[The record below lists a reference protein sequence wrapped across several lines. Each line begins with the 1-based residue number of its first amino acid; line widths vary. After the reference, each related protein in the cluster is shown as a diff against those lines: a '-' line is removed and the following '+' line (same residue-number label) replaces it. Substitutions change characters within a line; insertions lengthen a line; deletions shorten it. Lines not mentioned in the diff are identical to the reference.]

1 MMYKLL
7 DINKFGYFFPIDKYE
22 QMFYYYSCKKEKAYP
37 FKWCWRTYSDRLFHI
52 HTYKFIV
59 QNGLE
64 FETQP
69 IAVT

>member
-1 MMYKLL
+1 MNYGYYFRLTNT
-7 DINKFGYFFPIDKYE
+7 NKCSIIVLVRN
-22 QMFYYYSCKKEKAYP
+22 EKAYP

-64 FETQP
+64 FETQQ

>member
-7 DINKFGYFFPIDKYE
+7 DINKFGYFFRLTNTNKCSII
-22 QMFYYYSCKKEKAYP
+22 YSCKTEKAYP
-37 FKWCWRTYSDRLFHI
+37 FKWCWRTYLDRLFQI
-52 HTYKFIV
+52 HTYKFVV

>member
-7 DINKFGYFFPIDKYE
+7 DINKFGYYFRLTNTNKCSIIILVRN
-22 QMFYYYSCKKEKAYP
+22 EKAYP

-64 FETQP
+64 FETQQ